1 MTPLQQILAR
11 NAGSL
16 LTPELIVGIL
26 QGYESTI
33 ADSVYATFPT
43 HEPALPAAPLDPRLE
58 IDRHVVGP
66 WVAQRVGLL
75 SGNWGSF
82 AALGLRDRPDGELV
96 AGCILNNITD
106 TNANAHIAFEGKYAL
121 KRSLIHA
128 FFDYAF
134 NQLGLERLTA
144 LVDVNNEAALRFDQ
158 HIGFVPEFVIPKG
171 NGVDV
176 VMLVMWKDTCRWI
189 KPRGHEHG

>member
-16 LTPELIVGIL
+16 LTPELIVGIV
-26 QGYESTI
+26 QGYETTI
-33 ADSVYATFPT
+33 ADSVYSTLATIDPI
-43 HEPALPAAPLDPRLE
+43 PPSVSDPRIE
-58 IDRHVVGP
+58 TDRHVVGP

-82 AALGLRDRPDGELV
+82 AALGWRGAPHEPLV

-106 TNANAHIAFEGKYAL
+106 TNANAHVAFEGKYAL
-121 KRSLIHA
+121 KRSLLYG

-134 NQLGLERLTA
+134 NQLGLERVTA
-144 LVDVNNEAALRFDQ
+144 LVDADNEAALRFDQ
-158 HIGFVPEFVIPKG
+158 HLGFVPEFVIPKG

-176 VMLVMWKDTCRWI
+176 VMLVMWKDACRWI
-189 KPRGHEHG
+189 KPREHSNG